1 MVYEDTKDLL
11 RMAGWVEAIESRP
24 RSVFAGFLALHGII
38 WTALPSL
45 IYFNLPLDVIEAMT
59 YGREWQLGYD
69 KLPPL
74 PWFLAEIAYRVTGID
89 DSLYALSQAAV
100 IVAFIAVWMTARP
113 TVGTLGALAAILI
126 TDGLHYLNLSAVKFN
141 HNIIEMPLWALAGFA
156 FHAGLRQGKLRYWL
170 LLGVALGLAWWA
182 KYFVVILATPL
193 ALFLLL
199 DAAARKRLAERGPW
213 IAGVVALAVVAPN
226 LYWLVQHGSQPF
238 GYAQARAAAPGGALD
253 HLLHPVEFVGN
264 QLFALIPAFLIAV
277 PLFWPRPKAEPRPRP
292 DAFDRR
298 IVTLLTF
305 GPALTL
311 FAFSLITGRA
321 TSAMWGFPLWLFLGL
336 WIVIFAPAA
345 LDRTRFARIGVLWAI
360 VFVNFVVAF
369 CVDYLVLPRYD
380 HRYRA
385 AFFPGDLLSAAI
397 TQRFEAA
404 TGKPPAYIIG
414 SMWDGGNVAH
424 YSTQRPQPRVLIDGQ
439 PEHAP
444 WIDLADL
451 RARGAAMVWTE
462 SDPHVMPANLA
473 AAAPGAKVGAPFDLP
488 YHRGDGTLHVGWA
501 ILPPQAR

>member
-1 MVYEDTKDLL
+1 MS
-11 RMAGWVEAIESRP
+11 MAWLMDAVERRP
-24 RSVFAGFLALHGII
+24 RSVFAGFLALHGIV

-74 PWFLAEIAYRVTGID
+74 PWFLAEAAYRITGVD

-113 TVGTLGALAAILI
+113 LVGTLGALAAVLI
-126 TDGLHYLNLSAVKFN
+126 VDGLHYLNLSAVKFN

-156 FHAGLRQGKLRYWL
+156 FHAGLRHGKLRYWI

-182 KYFVVILATPL
+182 KYFVVILAAPL

-199 DAAARKRLAERGPW
+199 DPQARRRLAEPGPW
-213 IAGVVALAVVAPN
+213 IAAIVAVAVVAPN
-226 LYWLVQHGSQPF
+226 LYWLLEHGSQPF
-238 GYAQARAAAPGGALD
+238 GYAQARAAAPGGVLD
-253 HLLHPVEFVGN
+253 HFRHPAEFVGN
-264 QLFALIPAFLIAV
+264 QIVALIPALVIAV
-277 PLFWPRPKAEPRPRP
+277 PLFWPRPKEAGPRQRT

-298 IVTLLTF
+298 IVTLLAF
-305 GPALTL
+305 GPASTL

-321 TSAMWGFPLWLFLGL
+321 TSAMWGFPLWLFVGL
-336 WIVIFAPAA
+336 WIVVFAPAA
-345 LDRTRFARIGVLWAI
+345 LDRVRLVRLGALWAA
-360 VFVNFVVAF
+360 VFVIFVVAF
-369 CVDYLVLPRYD
+369 GADYLVLPRYD

-397 TQRFEAA
+397 AQRFEQA
-404 TGKPPAYIIG
+404 TGSKPAYIIG

-424 YSTQRPQPRVLIDGQ
+424 YSTERPQPRVLIDGSA
-439 PEHAP
+439 EHAP

-451 RARGAAMVWTE
+451 RAHGAALVWTE
-462 SDPHVMPANLA
+462 SDPHVIPANLA
-473 AAAPGAKVGAPFDLP
+473 AAAPGAKLGAPFDLP
-488 YHRGDGTLHVGWA
+488 YHRGDGAVHVGWA

>member
-1 MVYEDTKDLL
+1 
-11 RMAGWVEAIESRP
+11 
-24 RSVFAGFLALHGII
+24 
-38 WTALPSL
+38 
-45 IYFNLPLDVIEAMT
+45 
-59 YGREWQLGYD
+59 
-69 KLPPL
+69 
-74 PWFLAEIAYRVTGID
+74 
-89 DSLYALSQAAV
+89 
-100 IVAFIAVWMTARP
+100 
-113 TVGTLGALAAILI
+113 
-126 TDGLHYLNLSAVKFN
+126 
-141 HNIIEMPLWALAGFA
+141 
-156 FHAGLRQGKLRYWL
+156 
-170 LLGVALGLAWWA
+170 
-182 KYFVVILATPL
+182 
-193 ALFLLL
+193 LFLLL